1 MIPHAGED
9 AAVGLLRFQDG
20 TAPADQVTISTSSL
34 EAPPQGSQ
42 YEAWLIQDDGE
53 QRISIGVIAFDQQ
66 NQGSLAFVDE

>member
-1 MIPHAGED
+1 M
-9 AAVGLLRFQDG
+9 
-20 TAPADQVTISTSSL
+20 

-66 NQGSLAFVDE
+66 NQGSLAFVDGEGQNLLENTEP